1 MKTQKRYAIVTE
13 TSVYRIEFDAPE
25 KTDADEL
32 DDLARS
38 AWERHVLDH
47 PIDYTCEVDVEE

>member
-1 MKTQKRYAIVTE
+1 MKRYAIVTE

-32 DDLARS
+32 DELAR
-38 AWERHVLDH
+38 AEWETNIANERA
-47 PIDYTCEVDVEE
+47 IDYTCEIEVEE